1 MLRVPPFR
9 GDQVAAGV
17 VVLGVLILLLQ
28 LRMFFWP
35 EGGQLALAAG
45 ATAGVGLVLA
55 GCPREPRPY
64 VSAIVVTTLVLLA
77 VSLGRLGQ
85 VLGSDGAFGGTGGL
99 AWKLAVLGLA
109 GAVLAHVF
117 DAAAATL
124 VAALALA
131 FLPLTFFAWVTEPS
145 AGVQRLL
152 LLAMSLGLAMAAVSR
167 RDRRAGH
174 AAQLANAAGVALAAI
189 AAGPL
194 VQQLFNA
201 MLLFGGSGAFFGEGP
216 RDVALRGFVCGFGDL
231 KVLDALGGAS
241 CSLSFSDIAWG
252 WAVPLL
258 IGGFGLLAYG
268 AVDRQR
274 GPVLVGLLVLAGFVA
289 SSSTGDGDATLL
301 GWPIVLVLA
310 AGFMLVVGLRPTTPA
325 PPEPL
330 APEDPGPPLPLSGP
344 RRTDPR

>member
-17 VVLGVLILLLQ
+17 VVLGVLVLLLQ
-28 LRMFFWP
+28 VRMGWP
-35 EGGQLALAAG
+35 PGGQLALAAG
-45 ATAGVGLVLA
+45 ATAGVGFLLA

-64 VSAIVVTTLVLLA
+64 VSAIVVTALVLLA
-77 VSLGRLGQ
+77 VALGRLGQ
-85 VLGSDGAFGGTGGL
+85 VLGSDGLIGGAGGL
-99 AWKLAVLGLA
+99 AWRLTVLG
-109 GAVLAHVF
+109 AVATGVARRY

-124 VAALALA
+124 AVGFAIAFVPLALCAWLLDPGPALVRMLLLLAALALA
-131 FLPLTFFAWVTEPS
+131 
-145 AGVQRLL
+145 
-152 LLAMSLGLAMAAVSR
+152 LATVSF
-167 RDRRAGH
+167 RDRRPGH
-174 AAQLANAAGVALAAI
+174 AAQLANAGGLALAVI

-194 VQQLFNA
+194 A
-201 MLLFGGSGAFFGEGP
+201 AGLLGGAAELSGGSGGLYLFG
-216 RDVALRGFVCGFGDL
+216 ALPT
-231 KVLDALGGAS
+231 LG
-241 CSLSFSDIAWG
+241 WG
-252 WAVPLL
+252 WEIPLL

-289 SSSTGDGDATLL
+289 SSSTGNGDGTLL
-301 GWPIVLVLA
+301 GWPIVLALA

-330 APEDPGPPLPLSGP
+330 APDEPADPLPLSGP